1 MAFRSGYYRVQNA
14 SIITEKKHFPFQQRN
29 QQPRSTRLE
38 KKKKKKWSYRK
49 TNKYSAQFQE
59 VSRGSNK
66 PLSIEVVGGTFM
78 LTSALVPIY
87 AAGFYTSTSGG
98 HSNFRL
104 FTKYLQKRKP
114 RNPTPSVGE
123 GKHSNLN
130 LLPNHQ
136 LCPPGEDISKT
147 GERNSAER
155 GWERFSWCEHACEE
169 NAFSCV
175 WNQETGSI
183 SGAHVKVSTQKE
195 PGCFLLVPGE
205 EALVHSRMLKQA
217 VFQNKGG
224 TTPTLCKQYSCFI
237 NLFLFSS

>member
-38 KKKKKKWSYRK
+38 KKKKWSYRK

-104 FTKYLQKRKP
+104 LTKYLQKRKP

-155 GWERFSWCEHACEE
+155 GWERFLMVRTCLW
-169 NAFSCV
+169 
-175 WNQETGSI
+175 
-183 SGAHVKVSTQKE
+183 
-195 PGCFLLVPGE
+195 GE
-205 EALVHSRMLKQA
+205 
-217 VFQNKGG
+217 
-224 TTPTLCKQYSCFI
+224 C
-237 NLFLFSS
+237 LFLCVKPGDRVYLWSPREGFHAKGAWLFSAGPWGGGFGTQSSSKPFSRIKEAPRQPFANNILVL